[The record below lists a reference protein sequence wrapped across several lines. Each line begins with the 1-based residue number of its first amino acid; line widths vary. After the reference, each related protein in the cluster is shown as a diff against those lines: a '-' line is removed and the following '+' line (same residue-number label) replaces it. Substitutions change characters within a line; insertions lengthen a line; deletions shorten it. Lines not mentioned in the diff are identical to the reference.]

1 MLKLLPLGFSIAQI
15 CYVSYGISISLSHL
29 LVKIL
34 VHNLL
39 LVNFETGGLEIL
51 IQFGRNILEETS
63 ETQIPPIIV
72 HDDAECDM
80 SRAAAEKKQRKVLQ
94 NAQKK
99 LRAAEAKAEK
109 ARQRAAAAAAAE
121 VWSGTGHRHPCDL
134 TAIILTKSLRIKVTC
149 SKILDVYT
157 IHRNI

>member
-1 MLKLLPLGFSIAQI
+1 M
-15 CYVSYGISISLSHL
+15 
-29 LVKIL
+29 KIL